1 MEPDEWIK
9 DSRCSRHMTGNREL
23 FSTYK
28 AYNGGNV
35 IFGSDRRGKIIGKG
49 TISQDSLKID
59 NVEHVD
65 NLSYN
70 LLSVGQICDNKCRVI
85 FSEKDSEIV
94 KDEKVIGRGIR
105 KGGV

>member
-9 DSRCSRHMTGNREL
+9 DSGCSRHMTGNRKL

-35 IFGSDRRGKIIGKG
+35 VFGSDRRGKIIGKC
-49 TISQDSLKID
+49 TISQNSLTIN

-65 NLSYN
+65 NLTYN
-70 LLSVGQICDNKCRVI
+70 FLSV
-85 FSEKDSEIV
+85 
-94 KDEKVIGRGIR
+94 
-105 KGGV
+105 